1 MLCFDAYPWKSD
13 YTTRTP
19 LAGPPTSWYG
29 DLRRYREHARDAGVP
44 LGCYMQTFHAVQ
56 DYDQTVYRDPSPSEL
71 RLNHFGA
78 LAFNAKVLIDFTY
91 NTGAS
96 SLFTTPGGDSKSS
109 MLSFDQT
116 LDAAAESAMF
126 GTPDEISE
134 KLAKLRAAGVQHVL
148 LNGPAG
154 SRENLRA
161 LSREVMPAFSGPA
174 PKAAAARP
182 KPQLVNT

>member
-1 MLCFDAYPWKSD
+1 
-13 YTTRTP
+13 
-19 LAGPPTSWYG
+19 
-29 DLRRYREHARDAGVP
+29 
-44 LGCYMQTFHAVQ
+44 
-56 DYDQTVYRDPSPSEL
+56 
-71 RLNHFGA
+71 
-78 LAFNAKVLIDFTY
+78 
-91 NTGAS
+91 
-96 SLFTTPGGDSKSS
+96 

-134 KLAKLRAAGVQHVL
+134 KLSRLQAAGVEHIL
-148 LNGPAG
+148 LNGPSG

-161 LSREVMPAFSGPA
+161 FARDVMPAFSGSA